1 MVIGVK
7 DEKKRGRS
15 NKEIMNENFTTFMK
29 DFNSWIQE
37 TQQIS
42 NRVNIKKTTRIFHC
56 KYLKSKDK

>member
-42 NRVNIKKTTRIFHC
+42 SRVNIKKTTRIFHC